1 MHLDDRHRDG
11 RDGIAQRHRGVG
23 IPSGIEHHAVD
34 RAVGLLDGVDQL
46 ALDVGL
52 EKGEFHIG
60 EGRAKLREILPEGP
74 RPVNSRVAPSLQVEV
89 RAVDNQYLH
98 IRKPRS
104 SAPGGVHVP
113 DKDTHISR
121 IFRYLCVKTHPM
133 TEFGFIEHIRT
144 SFASLPDNG
153 FEGIGDDCA
162 VLPVGT
168 DAEGREE
175 VLLFTADLLT
185 EGVHFLRRATPARE
199 LGRKALAVNLSDIAA
214 MGGRPVA
221 TLLSIALPRDAAGTW
236 AEEFMAGYRELSERY
251 ATALVGGDT
260 TRSESGITINVTAV
274 GRAPAAHVKRRSA
287 ARPGDV
293 VFAAGELGASGA
305 GLRDILAG
313 RLDTPLAAAHRNP
326 EPQVAEGL
334 WLGAREEV
342 HAMMDLSDGLASDL
356 GHILERSAAGAEIDL
371 ERIPVA
377 AGSDLRTAACG
388 GEDYKLLFT
397 AAADAAEELAAAF
410 RARFGRPVYPIGRIT
425 AGRELVWM
433 RDGRPEPLD
442 WHGFTH
448 Y

>member
-1 MHLDDRHRDG
+1 
-11 RDGIAQRHRGVG
+11 
-23 IPSGIEHHAVD
+23 
-34 RAVGLLDGVDQL
+34 
-46 ALDVGL
+46 
-52 EKGEFHIG
+52 
-60 EGRAKLREILPEGP
+60 
-74 RPVNSRVAPSLQVEV
+74 
-89 RAVDNQYLH
+89 
-98 IRKPRS
+98 
-104 SAPGGVHVP
+104 
-113 DKDTHISR
+113 
-121 IFRYLCVKTHPM
+121 M
-133 TEFGFIEHIRT
+133 TEFGFIDRIRT
-144 SFASLPDNG
+144 LFAALPDNG

-162 VLPVGT
+162 VLPVGKGT
-168 DAEGREE
+168 DGEE
-175 VLLFTADLLT
+175 QVLLFTADLLT
-185 EGVHFLRRATPARE
+185 EGVHFLRHATPARE

-214 MGGRPVA
+214 MGAQPVA
-221 TLLSIALPRDAAGTW
+221 TLLSIALPRDAAGAW
-236 AEEFMAGYRELSERY
+236 AEEFMEGYRELSERY

-260 TRSESGITINVTAV
+260 TRSESGITINVTAI
-274 GRAPAAHVKRRSA
+274 GRAPAAHVKRRSD

-293 VFAAGELGASGA
+293 IFAGGELGASGA

-334 WLGAREEV
+334 WLGARSEV

-356 GHILERSAAGAEIDL
+356 GHILERSAVGAEIDL

-397 AAADAAEELAAAF
+397 AAPDAAGELAAAF
-410 RARFGRPVYPIGRIT
+410 RARFGRPVHPIGRIT

-433 RDGRPEPLD
+433 RGGRPEPLD